1 LIAAEVEMDWVY
13 LFTAVHGRITR
24 QWFWIGFAVL
34 IVVEFVAG
42 QIAQQIQGDKLGSL
56 VGLALDYP
64 EFAVAVKRANDRNLS
79 VWAVASFF
87 IVDGFS
93 GLLSLISPK
102 GALDPTNPIASVLG
116 YVQLAL
122 LVVLI
127 ADLGFRRGTVGPNRF
142 GPDPLGGKV

>member
-1 LIAAEVEMDWVY
+1 LTAEVEMDWVY

-24 QWFWIGFAVL
+24 QWFWIGIGVL
-34 IVVEFVAG
+34 IVVEFVTG
-42 QIAQQIQGDKLGSL
+42 QIAQQIQGDKLASL

-79 VWAVASFF
+79 AWTVASYF
-87 IVDGFS
+87 IIDGLS
-93 GLLSLISPK
+93 GLL
-102 GALDPTNPIASVLG
+102 ALMNSDGVLAHDGPIASVLA
-116 YVQLAL
+116 YVGLAV

-127 ADLGFRRGTVGPNRF
+127 ADLGFRRGTVGANRF

>member
-1 LIAAEVEMDWVY
+1 MNWFY

-24 QWFWIGFAVL
+24 EWFWIGIGVL
-34 IVVEFVAG
+34 ILVEFVTG
-42 QIAQQIQGDKLGSL
+42 QIAQQIQGDKLSSL

-79 VWAVASFF
+79 AWTVASFF
-87 IVDGFS
+87 IVDGLS
-93 GLLSLISPK
+93 GLLGLMSS
-102 GALDPTNPIASVLG
+102 GDALAPDSSIASVLA
-116 YVQLAL
+116 YVWLAV

>member
-1 LIAAEVEMDWVY
+1 MNWFY

-24 QWFWIGFAVL
+24 EWFWIGIGVL
-34 IVVEFVAG
+34 ILVEFVTG
-42 QIAQQIQGDKLGSL
+42 QIAQQIQGDKLSSL

-79 VWAVASFF
+79 AWTVASFF
-87 IVDGFS
+87 IIDGLS
-93 GLLSLISPK
+93 GLIGLMSSG
-102 GALDPTNPIASVLG
+102 GALAPDSSIASVLA
-116 YVQLAL
+116 YVWLAV

>member
-1 LIAAEVEMDWVY
+1 MNWFY

-24 QWFWIGFAVL
+24 EWFWIGIGVL
-34 IVVEFVAG
+34 ILVEFVAG
-42 QIAQQIQGDKLGSL
+42 LIAQQIQGDKLSSL

-79 VWAVASFF
+79 AWTVASFF
-87 IVDGFS
+87 IVDGLS
-93 GLLSLISPK
+93 GLISLMSFD
-102 GALDPTNPIASVLG
+102 GALAPNGSIASVLA
-116 YVQLAL
+116 YVWLAV